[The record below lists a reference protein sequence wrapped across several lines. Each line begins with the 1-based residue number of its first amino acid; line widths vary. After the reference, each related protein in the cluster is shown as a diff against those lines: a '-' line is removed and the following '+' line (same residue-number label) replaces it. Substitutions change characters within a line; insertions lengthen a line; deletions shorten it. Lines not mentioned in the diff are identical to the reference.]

1 MSPQNRPM
9 GPISRQKPLREGDHV
24 VTCSHRDTGF
34 FTLCE
39 SGSRLTVSIVK
50 HTEGLDVFA

>member
-1 MSPQNRPM
+1 MFLENRPM
-9 GPISRQKPLREGDHV
+9 GPKPWRKALRDGGHV
-24 VTCSHRDTGF
+24 VTCSHQDTGF